1 MATDDAKLSKRQYLT
16 KKSTKYA
23 KLSKKAVC
31 GKNGPKNAISK
42 YAKLNEKQFM
52 AKKYAKLNKRQLEAK
67 LSKKYAKLRL

>member
-31 GKNGPKNAISK
+31 GKNG
-42 YAKLNEKQFM
+42 
-52 AKKYAKLNKRQLEAK
+52 KKKMQ
-67 LSKKYAKLRL
+67 